1 MEEKAK
7 IVYKKSTGK
16 TVVIVILILLLLVA
30 LSYIGYTKYQELLN
44 KTEPI
49 EDKKREELYYSEVED
64 IMNQI
69 DMYNYIFK
77 GTYPIENINDIDNQ
91 LKLRFGI
98 YALKETENIN
108 NYYNIT
114 YNNCKFNLSVL
125 EL

>member
-49 EDKKREELYYSEVED
+49 EDIKTSL
-64 IMNQI
+64 
-69 DMYNYIFK
+69 
-77 GTYPIENINDIDNQ
+77 
-91 LKLRFGI
+91 
-98 YALKETENIN
+98 
-108 NYYNIT
+108 
-114 YNNCKFNLSVL
+114 
-125 EL
+125 